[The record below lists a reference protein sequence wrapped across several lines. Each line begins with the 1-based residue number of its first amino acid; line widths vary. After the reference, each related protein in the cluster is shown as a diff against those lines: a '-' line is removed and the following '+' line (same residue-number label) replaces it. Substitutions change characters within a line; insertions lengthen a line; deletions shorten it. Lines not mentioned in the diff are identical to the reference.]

1 MPFLRL
7 PWPVLT
13 AAVLFFVAAAPCT
26 AADFTFTV
34 PVQVSNLPPDS
45 RNASVHC
52 LVYRVGRLRPG
63 ASPAPDS
70 SGAAL
75 MGTGTLAGGAFRGEV
90 TVTVNANPGVDPA
103 TITDYSCGLSFVAT
117 QRGRDTQF
125 AYWVTAVPS
134 TLPLA
139 PGAPFSPRVDGS
151 IR

>member
-1 MPFLRL
+1 MHHLRL
-7 PWPVLT
+7 RWLVLT
-13 AAVLFFVAAAPCT
+13 AAALFIAAAPAT

-52 LVYRVGRLRPG
+52 SVYSVGRLRPG
-63 ASPAPDS
+63 SSPAPDG
-70 SGAAL
+70 SGFAR

-90 TVTVNANPGVDPA
+90 TVTVNANAGVDPA
-103 TITDYSCGLSFVAT
+103 TITEYSCGLSFVAT

-125 AYWVTAVPS
+125 AYWITATPS
-134 TLPLA
+134 TLPVA
-139 PGAPFSPRVDGS
+139 PGAPFSPRVVGS